1 MGLQCASGLPR
12 VRVCRTAPPA
22 LECGF
27 TVRRLSNMPKA
38 IDIRKGQAVIW
49 EDKLWIV
56 HESTRVAKGNW
67 RSYMQLKFKNF
78 KTGQIVDNRFNMDEN
93 FESPHVED
101 RPFEYLYKDGD
112 NFILMDVNNFEQIHA
127 SAEIMPDADKYLKG
141 NERVSAKLMD
151 GQVIGVEL
159 PNVVELT
166 VTDAP
171 PVVKGATATNQSK
184 EATLETGLVVRVPPF
199 IVNGEVIRVDTR
211 TGEYLERA

>member
-1 MGLQCASGLPR
+1 
-12 VRVCRTAPPA
+12 
-22 LECGF
+22 
-27 TVRRLSNMPKA
+27 MPKA
-38 IDIRKGQAVIW
+38 IDIRKGQAIIW
-49 EDKLWIV
+49 EGKLWIV

-112 NFILMDVNNFEQIHA
+112 DYILMDINNFEQIHA

-151 GQVIGVEL
+151 GTVIGVEL

-184 EATLETGLVVRVPPF
+184 EAVLETGLVVRVPPF
-199 IVNGEVIRVDTR
+199 IANGEVVRVDTR